1 MQPTIS
7 LGPLV
12 LPTSGI
18 IYIIG
23 AWLALSVVE
32 RAAKRLDLDA
42 EATYSLAAVSIAAG
56 FIGARAIFVVLHWPA
71 YRNNL
76 SGIIWPLN
84 SGFELWAGLL
94 FAILAGI
101 FYGRA
106 KQLPAAAT
114 LDALAPGFI
123 SLFIIISLADF
134 FGGPGY
140 GVETGLP
147 WAIDVF
153 GIRRHPVQIYEIII
167 GLTALAAWFAL
178 LKRRVSDG
186 QLFLISLA
194 IYSGGRLFVDA
205 YRANAWLTPSG
216 FHILQLI
223 SIGILLIS
231 VFLLGRGLIV
241 REDAIISKV

>member
-42 EATYSLAAVSIAAG
+42 EATYSLAAVSIASG

-71 YRNNL
+71 YRSNL

-101 FYGRA
+101 LYGRA
-106 KQLPAAAT
+106 KQLPSAAT

-153 GIRRHPVQIYEIII
+153 GIKRHPVQIYEIII
-167 GLTALAAWFAL
+167 GVTALASWFAL
-178 LKRRVSDG
+178 LKRRSFDG

-231 VFLLGRGLIV
+231 VFLLGRGLIEG
-241 REDAIISKV
+241 EDVVKSKV

>member
-18 IYIIG
+18 IYIFG

-32 RAAKRLDLDA
+32 RAAKRLDLNA

-56 FIGARAIFVVLHWPA
+56 FIGARAIFVVLQWPA

-76 SGIIWPLN
+76 LGIIWPLN

-114 LDALAPGFI
+114 LDALAPGFS
-123 SLFIIISLADF
+123 SLFIVISLADF

-140 GVETGLP
+140 GVETGMP

-167 GLTALAAWFAL
+167 GIAALASWFAF
-178 LKRRVSDG
+178 LKRRSFDG

-223 SIGILLIS
+223 SISILLIS
-231 VFLLGRGLIV
+231 VFLLGRGLID
-241 REDAIISKV
+241 REDAVKSEV

>member
-23 AWLALSVVE
+23 IWVALSVVE
-32 RAAKRLDLDA
+32 RAAKRLDLNA
-42 EATYSLAAVSIAAG
+42 EATYSMTAVSIASG
-56 FIGARAIFVVLHWPA
+56 FVGARAAFVILHWPA

-76 SGIIWPLN
+76 TGIVWPLN

-94 FAILAGI
+94 FAVLAGLL
-101 FYGRA
+101 YART

-114 LDALAPGFI
+114 LDALAPGFS

-134 FGGPGY
+134 LGGPGY
-140 GVETGLP
+140 GIETSLP
-147 WAIDVF
+147 WSLDLF
-153 GIRRHPVQIYEIII
+153 GIRRHPVQIYEIIFGI
-167 GLTALAAWFAL
+167 AALVSWMTFL
-178 LKRRVSDG
+178 NKRSFDG

-205 YRANAWLTPSG
+205 FRANAWLTSGG

-223 SIGILLIS
+223 SLALLLIS
-231 VFLLGRGLIV
+231 VFLLGRGYI
-241 REDAIISKV
+241 EKSTAANEKA